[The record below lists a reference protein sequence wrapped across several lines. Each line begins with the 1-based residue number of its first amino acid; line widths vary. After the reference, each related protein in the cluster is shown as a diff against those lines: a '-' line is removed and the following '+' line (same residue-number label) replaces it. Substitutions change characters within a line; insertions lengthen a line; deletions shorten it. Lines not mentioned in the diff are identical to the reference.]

1 MDRDRDRDRDR
12 EPAGGGHP
20 ASQAWVSSLGQEDV
34 AVSLRGVVEGEPFG
48 GGVEESTSAAD
59 LQLLE
64 EWEVPMGR
72 QAQLD
77 EIAVEAES
85 NGVVD
90 IRFGGRQFGP
100 YSGATSATIPFDG
113 ATLVELARVKI
124 YHRSTDGNATTS
136 KAQLTGRLF

>member
-1 MDRDRDRDRDR
+1 MDRDRGRHRDR
-12 EPAGGGHP
+12 EPAGGQHP
-20 ASQAWVSSLGQEDV
+20 VSQAWVSSLGQEDV

-72 QAQLD
+72 QAQLG
-77 EIAVEAES
+77 EIGVEAES
-85 NGVVD
+85 NGEVD
-90 IRFGGRQFGP
+90 VRFGGRQFGP
-100 YSGATSATIPFDG
+100 YRGATSATIPFDG
-113 ATLVELARVKI
+113 ATLVELASVRV
-124 YHRSTDGNATTS
+124 YHRSTDGNATTT

>member
-1 MDRDRDRDRDR
+1 MDRDRGRHRDR
-12 EPAGGGHP
+12 EPAGGQHP
-20 ASQAWVSSLGQEDV
+20 VSQAWVSSLGQEDV

-48 GGVEESTSAAD
+48 GGVEESTSSGN
-59 LQLLE
+59 LTLLE

-77 EIAVEAES
+77 EIAVEAGS
-85 NGVVD
+85 NGEVD
-90 IRFGGRQFGP
+90 VRFGGQQYGP
-100 YSGATSATIPFDG
+100 YSGKSSATIPFDG
-113 ATLVELARVKI
+113 ATLTELASVRV